1 MAEKESSDSELLHLS
16 KILVPI
22 DGSPNASRALGVG
35 INLSKTYSSELIV
48 LCVIPAP
55 SVLVEAS
62 VGLGMAPTGLDTYY
76 KQQEMGANH
85 FIDEALAVARTRGVK
100 IRGEVSRASKS
111 IVEEIIDVAIS
122 EKIEMIVIGTRGL
135 GGFKKLLLGSVSS
148 GVVTHAQCNVL
159 IVR

>member
-1 MAEKESSDSELLHLS
+1 
-16 KILVPI
+16 
-22 DGSPNASRALGVG
+22 
-35 INLSKTYSSELIV
+35 
-48 LCVIPAP
+48 
-55 SVLVEAS
+55 
-62 VGLGMAPTGLDTYY
+62 MAPTGLDTYY